1 MRFACLCAVSFLLVA
16 ATISCGRPRYD
27 LPPASKTLIYPEVDA
42 QGLWGR
48 VVRDGTQEAL
58 SGVIVEVLLPTSD
71 KMVRMVMTND
81 KGQFRFALPQGSY
94 VLQFS
99 RLGFDRV
106 RQPVQTRGLT
116 GQQLEV
122 GLPLGT

>member
-1 MRFACLCAVSFLLVA
+1 MRFVYLCVVSFLLVA
-16 ATISCGRPRYD
+16 AAISCGRHRYD
-27 LPPASKTLIYPEVDA
+27 LPPASKTLIYPEVEA
-42 QGLWGR
+42 PSLWGR

-58 SGVIVEVLLPTSD
+58 SGVIVEVLLPNSD

-99 RLGFDRV
+99 LLGFDRV
-106 RQPVQTRGLT
+106 RQPVQTKGSR